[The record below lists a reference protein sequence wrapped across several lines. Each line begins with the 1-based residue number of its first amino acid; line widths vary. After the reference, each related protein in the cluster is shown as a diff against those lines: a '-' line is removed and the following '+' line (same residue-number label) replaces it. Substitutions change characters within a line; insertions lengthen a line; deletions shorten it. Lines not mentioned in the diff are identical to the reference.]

1 MNEIIMAEGVT
12 ETLLVAMRLR
22 KLSRAEMRGRRLK
35 GVYCL
40 TNTTYSPKLEAQ
52 YETRIAMTIE
62 KASHGSQAEPGTSV
76 VTFELALV
84 VCLPS
89 S

>member
-1 MNEIIMAEGVT
+1 MNEIIMAEGVA
-12 ETLLVAMRLR
+12 ETLLVSMRLR

-40 TNTTYSPKLEAQ
+40 TNITYSPTFEAQ

-62 KASHGSQAEPGTSV
+62 KASQITTEVKLNRGRV
-76 VTFELALV
+76 W
-84 VCLPS
+84 
-89 S
+89 